1 MSTNYFGIISH
12 SEFFFFFLRSK
23 IVFIYNVI
31 MYTENS
37 NAFNITIRT
46 NKRNKPVHK
55 IQVQCTKIIVLLT
68 HCVKKT
74 FVLKIIFF

>member
-1 MSTNYFGIISH
+1 
-12 SEFFFFFLRSK
+12 
-23 IVFIYNVI
+23 